1 MVNGTRYTVEERGR
15 GWRGTS
21 ISVRQAEWEGRPVG
35 LGVFWLL
42 FYIYALGF
50 VYRVLVL
57 FMLEFCWS
65 VLAGF
70 GLFCFGL
77 FWFGWLVG
85 CVMVPSTCVRSTFF
99 LLRKLAGVC
108 ASDQTW
114 RFSPIVP
121 ACPWEGV
128 YFPFE
133 NSCSTV
139 VMDHGLR
146 QIRLRCRHQA
156 PRSSC
161 ESCYIYSTRCVGA
174 SNMVRCCLS
183 ALPLTVRRTCR
194 FNAIPRIVE

>member
-99 LLRKLAGVC
+99 CCGNLLAC
-108 ASDQTW
+108 A
-114 RFSPIVP
+114 RLIRRGALVLL
-121 ACPWEGV
+121 CPLVRGRV
-128 YFPFE
+128 FIFLLKIA
-133 NSCSTV
+133 V
-139 VMDHGLR
+139 VL
-146 QIRLRCRHQA
+146 
-156 PRSSC
+156 
-161 ESCYIYSTRCVGA
+161 
-174 SNMVRCCLS
+174 
-183 ALPLTVRRTCR
+183 
-194 FNAIPRIVE
+194 